1 MEKQFTDKE
10 KNKIKKAIHKKYK
23 KVAKSPAGL
32 FKYPTGIQGLIEL
45 RYDSEI
51 IENLPASMLESYCGV
66 GNPFSI
72 GQLGE
77 EDAVLDVGCGAGV
90 DTIIAGKM
98 AGPAGKA
105 IGIDVVPMMLEKAR
119 SNLSQTGI
127 ENVTFQEASAENIS
141 FADEHFDV
149 VISNGAFN
157 LMSYKTGALSEVYRV
172 LKPTGRLLMADNVL
186 IGELPTEMK
195 QIITSW
201 SR

>member
-1 MEKQFTDKE
+1 MEKHFTDKE
-10 KNKIKKAIHKKYK
+10 KNKIKKAINKKYK

-32 FKYPTGIQGLIEL
+32 FKYPTGKAGLIEL
-45 RYDSEI
+45 RYNSEI
-51 IENLPASMLESYCGV
+51 IEKFHDSILESYCGV

-72 GQLGE
+72 GQIDDDE
-77 EDAVLDVGCGAGV
+77 AVLDVGCGAGV

-98 AGPAGKA
+98 TGPAGKA
-105 IGIDVVPMMLEKAR
+105 VGIDVVPKMLEKAR
-119 SNLSQTGI
+119 SNLSQSGI
-127 ENVTFQEASAENIS
+127 ENVTFQEASAENIP
-141 FADEHFDV
+141 FADEHFNV

-157 LMSYKTGALSEVYRV
+157 LMPYKTKALSEVYRV

-186 IGELPTEMK
+186 IGELPTETR